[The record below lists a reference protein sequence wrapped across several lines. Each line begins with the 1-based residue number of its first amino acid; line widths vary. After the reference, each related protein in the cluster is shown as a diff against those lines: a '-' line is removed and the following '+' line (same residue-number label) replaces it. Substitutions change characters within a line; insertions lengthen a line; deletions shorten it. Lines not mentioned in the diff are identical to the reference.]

1 MSSFDA
7 VACVFFIII
16 FSVLSFFA
24 GRDVGRLEVATG
36 EVKCVLVA
44 QFDKTTEWECGE

>member
-7 VACVFFIII
+7 VACMFFIIT

-24 GRDVGRLEVATG
+24 GREVGRLQVASG
-36 EVKCVLVA
+36 QVQCALVA
-44 QFDKTTEWECGE
+44 QFDKTTKWECGE